1 MKSTKP
7 QPRQGHSKQ
16 TVTTAARQRW
26 ERLVRYPAG
35 IVMFAFEPGR
45 RAGTSV
51 SPLFSAGRFNLRS
64 KHA

>member
-7 QPRQGHSKQ
+7 TPGHGHSRE
-16 TVTTAARQRW
+16 TAATARQRW

-35 IVMFAFEPGR
+35 IVLFAFERGR
-45 RAGTSV
+45 RATASG
-51 SPLFSAGRFNLRS
+51 SPLFSVTRFNLRS